1 MIKRRCFLIIGNG
14 IAGAS
19 AADVLRT
26 EDRSADIVVVADDPY
41 PVYYRPALKDYL
53 AGKIREDKLWARPI
67 NFYPDRN
74 IQFLTDTVVAI
85 HPQDHSI
92 QLRSGRM
99 LHYTRLLLA
108 HGARS
113 STLTC
118 PGAHL
123 SGVNVLR
130 TVADYQQV
138 LSRLNQVRRVVV
150 TGSGTLALES
160 IETLRHRGFQVTHLL
175 RRRTLWSEVLDPIAS
190 DLVLQQEQRDGVEVR
205 YEQEIA
211 EIIGNKGNVSAV
223 VTTKGENIPC
233 EMVLQGIGITP
244 ITDFVEAAGI
254 ACGRGVKVDN
264 ESMSTNMP
272 DIYAAGDLI
281 ETNDPITGKA
291 RVIGQWYPAIQQ
303 AKAAAYSMLDML
315 DKRHRFRFGNF
326 YNATFLYGLDFASVG
341 LSNIPKGG
349 QDFTELQSDPLPRH
363 YQKVILKAGVPVG
376 MLGIGDRS
384 TVLAFKRA
392 IDHEVNLSSLK
403 GQLLDPGFKLATWL
417 DQQGIPPAIL
427 GVKKEL
433 KAEPTKKVPVIK
445 ALPSEAPPLT
455 VAETP
460 VPVRGAVSQSDG
472 SLLLPGDNA
481 SLSPKLFKKLSQGP
495 ALVLVRPDAS
505 QVFPLAPAKRILIGR
520 DTTCDIQI
528 RDVVVSRQ
536 HAEVFHAPDGFYI
549 HDLGSSNGVWI
560 NQTRIDNTYRLSGGD
575 CITLSKNIKIYFTVP
590 HQPPQT
596 LAQVT
601 ASLASNRAPAS
612 VSPQP
617 ARTHEKTCGSCGTI
631 YPLVARF
638 CAQCGN
644 VL

>member
-19 AADVLRT
+19 AADILRT
-26 EDRSADIVVVADDPY
+26 EDRSADIMVVANDPY

-53 AGKIREDKLWARPI
+53 AGKVLENKLWARPI

-74 IQFLTDTVVAI
+74 IQFLADTVVAI
-85 HPQDHSI
+85 HPQDHSV
-92 QLRSGRM
+92 QLRSGLR
-99 LHYTRLLLA
+99 LNYTRLLLA
-108 HGARS
+108 HGARAS
-113 STLTC
+113 SLTC
-118 PGAHL
+118 PGARL
-123 SGVNVLR
+123 SGVSVLR

-138 LSRLNQVRRVVV
+138 LSRLNQVRRVVI

-175 RRRTLWSEVLDPIAS
+175 RRRTLWSDVLDPIAS
-190 DLVLQQEQRDGVEVR
+190 DLVLQQEQRDGVDVR

-211 EIIGNKGNVSAV
+211 EIIGSNGCVSAI
-223 VTTKGENIPC
+223 VTTKGEHIPC
-233 EMVLQGIGITP
+233 EMVLQGIGIEP
-244 ITDFVEAAGI
+244 ITDFVQAAGI
-254 ACGRGVKVDN
+254 ACGRGVKVNN

-272 DIYAAGDLI
+272 DIYAAGDLV
-281 ETNDPITGKA
+281 ETSDPITGKA

-303 AKAAAYSMLDML
+303 ARAAAYSMLDML
-315 DKRHRFRFGNF
+315 DKQYRFRFGNF

-349 QDFTELQSDPLPRH
+349 KDYIELRSDPLPRH

-403 GQLLDPGFKLATWL
+403 GQLLDPGFKLAAWL

-433 KAEPTKKVPVIK
+433 KTRKVEVVKPV
-445 ALPSEAPPLT
+445 PSEAPLPD
-455 VAETP
+455 AAK
-460 VPVRGAVSQSDG
+460 VPVRGAVSRSDG
-472 SLLLPGDNA
+472 SLLLPEDNKV
-481 SLSPKLFKKLSQGP
+481 LSPKLFKQLSQGP
-495 ALVLVRPDAS
+495 ALVLTTPDSA
-505 QVFPLAPAKRILIGR
+505 QVFPLAPAKRIQIGR
-520 DTTCDIQI
+520 DSTCDIQVPDI
-528 RDVVVSRQ
+528 TISRR

-549 HDLGSSNGVWI
+549 HDLGSSNGVRI
-560 NQTRIDNTYRLSGGD
+560 NQTRINNAYRLSGGD
-575 CITLSKNIKIYFTVP
+575 CIMLSKNIKIYFTLP
-590 HQPPQT
+590 YQPPQT
-596 LAQVT
+596 SAQVT
-601 ASLASNRAPAS
+601 APPLSNRASAS
-612 VSPQP
+612 RSPQP
-617 ARTHEKTCGSCGTI
+617 ARANEKICRSCGTA

-638 CAQCGN
+638 CTTCGN